1 MTVSYAGVGEAA
13 DKVLADAEARA
24 QSPARAGDLVPD
36 VFQPRH
42 PRLQCAH
49 GRLQMEVALGLAP
62 EVGLH
67 AAQPQ
72 LPVLAAPPA
81 GLVVEVAHAPV
92 LERRDLVLRHA
103 GHRGVAAADEVAVR
117 GRGGGGPPVPPHPRQ
132 LHRDLARRI
141 INWPPSFPENSWHS
155 DKYLPTLFSQNF
167 FPRKTYSSC
176 AA

>member
-24 QSPARAGDLVPD
+24 QSPSRAGDLVPD

-49 GRLQMEVALGLAP
+49 GRLQLEVALGLAP

-92 LERRDLVLRHA
+92 LERRHVRLGA
-103 GHRGVAAADEVAVR
+103 GAALAVR
-117 GRGGGGPPVPPHPRQ
+117 GVLAAYPLLAVLSLHPVPQRSPGDVVLHAGLADGLPVHDLLQCGLETVLRVLLAPPHAM
-132 LHRDLARRI
+132 D
-141 INWPPSFPENSWHS
+141 
-155 DKYLPTLFSQNF
+155 F
-167 FPRKTYSSC
+167 F
-176 AA
+176 